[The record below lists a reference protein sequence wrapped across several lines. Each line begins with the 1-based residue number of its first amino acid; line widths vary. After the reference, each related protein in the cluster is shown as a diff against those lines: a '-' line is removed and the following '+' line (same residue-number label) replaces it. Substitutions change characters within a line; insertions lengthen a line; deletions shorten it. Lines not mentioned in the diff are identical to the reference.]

1 MHRFDPLDQS
11 FYEYE
16 LEISEQEIVQVDTM
30 LKSIHKTNNF
40 TMKTTFEEKEESA
53 KINSSNT
60 WAGFWMLIFMVSAI
74 MACWGTPDLIDA
86 WIYYLTDGYFK

>member
-30 LKSIHKTNNF
+30 LK
-40 TMKTTFEEKEESA
+40 
-53 KINSSNT
+53 
-60 WAGFWMLIFMVSAI
+60 
-74 MACWGTPDLIDA
+74 
-86 WIYYLTDGYFK
+86 